1 MSFRSP
7 LISKFSLFVIPVL
20 CLTAAAFADKSHDRT
35 QFGHDVTV
43 NAGDEVGEVTCF
55 GCSVRVRGR
64 VAGDVTTFGGS
75 IVLEDEGEVGGDA
88 TTFGGGLRMDAGAK
102 VDGDAVVFGG
112 HLRRDPAA
120 TVGGDVTNF
129 GGSFWL
135 VLIFGLPLAILGA
148 FIALVVWLVR
158 MLTRSSVPAPAT
170 PAIR

>member
-1 MSFRSP
+1 
-7 LISKFSLFVIPVL
+7 
-20 CLTAAAFADKSHDRT
+20 
-35 QFGHDVTV
+35 
-43 NAGDEVGEVTCF
+43 
-55 GCSVRVRGR
+55 
-64 VAGDVTTFGGS
+64 
-75 IVLEDEGEVGGDA
+75 
-88 TTFGGGLRMDAGAK
+88 MDAGAK

-135 VLIFGLPLAILGA
+135 VLIFGLPFAILGA

-170 PAIR
+170 PATR